1 MHIKSKN
8 MHLPENTVLQ
18 GGRYV
23 IKRFISSGG
32 FGCTYEAEH
41 TLLEKCVAIKEFFVK
56 DFCNR
61 DEATAH
67 VTIGT
72 QSKKTLVEK
81 LKNKFID
88 EAKALCKLQHPG
100 IVRVFDVFEENGT
113 AYYVMDYVDGLS
125 LSGILKQRGTL
136 TEVEA
141 LGYIRQVCSAL
152 KYVHGNYRLHLDI
165 KPGNIM
171 VDANGNAI
179 LIDFGASKQYDEA
192 NGENTSTLM
201 GTTPG
206 YAPLEQMGCDV
217 VKFLPST
224 DIYALGATLYK
235 LLTGVTPLSA
245 NLLASGETLQPL
257 PKSISA
263 GTRAAVTAAM
273 LLNKQQRP
281 QSIDEFLLL
290 LDTVKEQEE
299 KVDTDEN
306 TLIIEEKKEEPI
318 VPIVEE
324 SKKKVKEEKPS
335 VEVKN
340 NSSEKKTIK
349 TIFSILFSFLRGEP
363 ISASFMMVLLSAL
376 TAIFVLVS
384 LISYIFAIPSM
395 LLSAFYAAV
404 ATLVIYVNYK
414 LIRFVWQL
422 IIDIR
427 TLKSSSKEERRK
439 CFPLTIKKIILFAL
453 LLVIALVDI
462 AFTDSFFF
470 ILMLFIVL
478 LIPYVFIR
486 DIVNAMR
493 SSASGVKKLSLTL
506 LSALAVITVVNL
518 GFYLHN
524 RQNVNYTSL
533 PEAVDLGL
541 SVKWAAWNVGAT
553 SPEEAGG
560 YYAWGECDTKL
571 FYSGNNYKHYSQCRY
586 DISNTLNDVAKQKW
600 GSDWRMPTEHEMNEL
615 LNKCTWISST
625 VNGVKC
631 YKVTGPNGNS
641 IYLPFA
647 GKRDDDYNSEVGD
660 GGYYW
665 SGTYKEDY
673 KAASLYFSDYNQYLD
688 DSYSREQGRMVRA
701 VTK

>member
-1 MHIKSKN
+1 
-8 MHLPENTVLQ
+8 MHLPEKTILQ

-41 TLLEKCVAIKEFFVK
+41 TLLEKSIAIKEFFVK

-81 LKNKFID
+81 LRKKFID

-125 LSGILKQRGTL
+125 LSGILKQRGSL
-136 TEVEA
+136 PEAEA

-152 KYVHGNYRLHLDI
+152 KYVHENYRLHLDI

-257 PKSISA
+257 PASISE
-263 GTRAAVTAAM
+263 GTRAAVEAAM

-281 QSIDEFLLL
+281 QSVDEFLSL
-290 LDTVKEQEE
+290 LDTAKKGDE
-299 KVDTDEN
+299 KRSDTDEN
-306 TLIIEEKKEEPI
+306 TLIIEDKEEKPI
-318 VPIVEE
+318 VAIVEE
-324 SKKKVKEEKPS
+324 SKEKVKEEKPFAD
-335 VEVKN
+335 VKKD
-340 NSSEKKTIK
+340 SSGKKTIK
-349 TIFSILFSFLRGEP
+349 TILSVLFSFLRGEP

-384 LISYIFAIPSM
+384 LICYIFVNPSM
-395 LLSAFYAAV
+395 LHSAFYAAAV
-404 ATLVIYVNYK
+404 TLVIYINYK

-422 IIDIR
+422 VIDIR
-427 TLKSSSKEERRK
+427 TLKSSSKEERK
-439 CFPLTIKKIILFAL
+439 NCFPLTIKKVILFAL
-453 LLVIALVDI
+453 LFIIALIDI
-462 AFTDSFFF
+462 PFTDSFFF
-470 ILMLFIVL
+470 ILLHFTIL

-493 SSASGVKKLSLTL
+493 SSSAGVKRVSLTL
-506 LSALAVITVVNL
+506 LSALAVIAAVNL

-524 RQNVNYTSL
+524 RQSVDYSAVAE
-533 PEAVDLGL
+533 PVDLGL
-541 SVKWAAWNVGAT
+541 SVKWASWNVGAT

-560 YYAWGECDTKL
+560 YYAWGECDTKF
-571 FYSGNNYKHYSQCRY
+571 FYSNDNYKNHSQCRY
-586 DISNTLNDVAKQKW
+586 DISNTVDDVAKLKW
-600 GSDWRMPTEHEMNEL
+600 GSEWRMPTEHEMNEL
-615 LNKCTWISST
+615 LKKCTWVHST

-641 IYLPFA
+641 IYLPFV
-647 GKRDDDYNSEVGD
+647 GKRDGDYNDEKGNC
-660 GGYYW
+660 GYYW

-673 KAASLYFSDYNQYLD
+673 KAASLYFSDYYQRLD
-688 DSYSREQGRMVRA
+688 NSYSREQGRVVRA